1 VGTDD
6 GLVQLTRDGGKTWS
20 NVTPKGLP
28 ESLINM
34 IEPSPHDR
42 ATAYVAVS
50 RHKWNDNT
58 PHVYRTTDYG
68 ATWTR
73 LVTGLPEGEVVRVV
87 REDPT
92 RRNLLYAGTE
102 TGAWVSFDGGAGWQ
116 SLQLNLP
123 HVPVTD
129 MQVRRTDLVIST
141 EGRAFWILDDLTPL
155 YQLTEGTA
163 KTPVVLF
170 KPRPAYRT
178 NLGSQASVPGLG
190 KNAPGGAVID
200 YYLARQPDSAAT
212 VELAILNGS
221 GGVVRSYSSTVK
233 PGEPGRLTPKAGLN
247 RFVWP
252 LTRAPV
258 ARVQGIMLAENG
270 AANGFL
276 VAPGSYQVRL
286 TAAGQTATQ
295 PLEVLPDPRT
305 EPAPETMAAQQEI
318 LTRIETRVNEIH
330 DRATKLRSVREQVK
344 ALTGRLPAGSDS
356 VAAEGRRLIARI
368 DSVEAILINPRSKT
382 FQDVI
387 NFKNGLNDQ
396 YLNLGAAVN
405 GTDAPVTQ
413 GMRERL
419 ADLER
424 DWDAIR
430 PRVDRILGA
439 ELDAF
444 NATVRAMN
452 VPAVSVK

>member
-1 VGTDD
+1 
-6 GLVQLTRDGGKTWS
+6 
-20 NVTPKGLP
+20 
-28 ESLINM
+28 
-34 IEPSPHDR
+34 
-42 ATAYVAVS
+42 
-50 RHKWNDNT
+50 
-58 PHVYRTTDYG
+58 
-68 ATWTR
+68 
-73 LVTGLPEGEVVRVV
+73 
-87 REDPT
+87 
-92 RRNLLYAGTE
+92 
-102 TGAWVSFDGGAGWQ
+102 
-116 SLQLNLP
+116 
-123 HVPVTD
+123 
-129 MQVRRTDLVIST
+129 
-141 EGRAFWILDDLTPL
+141 
-155 YQLTEGTA
+155 
-163 KTPVVLF
+163 
-170 KPRPAYRT
+170 
-178 NLGSQASVPGLG
+178 
-190 KNAPGGAVID
+190 
-200 YYLARQPDSAAT
+200 
-212 VELAILNGS
+212 
-221 GGVVRSYSSTVK
+221 
-233 PGEPGRLTPKAGLN
+233 
-247 RFVWP
+247 
-252 LTRAPV
+252 
-258 ARVQGIMLAENG
+258 
-270 AANGFL
+270 
-276 VAPGSYQVRL
+276 
-286 TAAGQTATQ
+286 
-295 PLEVLPDPRT
+295 
-305 EPAPETMAAQQEI
+305 MAAQQEI